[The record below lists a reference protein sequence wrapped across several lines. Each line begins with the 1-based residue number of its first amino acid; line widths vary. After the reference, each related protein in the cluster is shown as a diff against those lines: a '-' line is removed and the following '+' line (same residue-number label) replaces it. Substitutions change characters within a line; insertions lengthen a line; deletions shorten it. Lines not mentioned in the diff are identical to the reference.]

1 MDARLSLPSSFSE
14 LRACARGRLVA
25 GGRLLE
31 NTNRRTVLRGARAAS
46 EDGFLLIELII
57 SAALLIIIVVG
68 VMVGFDT
75 SGQITGYEQQRSEA
89 NALAQQDQNR
99 LRAQTIFQL
108 SGLSQTNTVTEG
120 TTQFTIQSTG
130 QFESHA
136 TGSSSCSANGSADYV
151 LATSTVTWFP
161 SGAHGPHRQVVASSL
176 VTPQPGGALIV
187 QVVNSQGTGVQNM
200 NVSATGP
207 TSLSSSTGANGC
219 AIFAGLLGG
228 TYNVSVSQPG
238 YIDKDGN
245 STPPL
250 NQQAQTVIETSSAV
264 KVFQF
269 DLGGSINTT
278 FTTIPYGGSQPVATS
293 GDEVTLF
300 NTNMTYPGF
309 RWAGTVGSYQST
321 VIGSSMFPFAS
332 AYTVYA
338 GSCSADEPR
347 TYHGRDA
354 TTVVPPGGPANVQL
368 QVPPLYL
375 TVYSGTASSPG
386 PVLMNAHVIVT
397 DQGCGGNPPT
407 PGGSPLIERTFM
419 TNSAGQLTNPGLPYG
434 NYTVCAD
441 TNAGSHSVF
450 ATQTNVA
457 NTSLT
462 GTTVALYLGSGRSG
476 VCT

>member
-1 MDARLSLPSSFSE
+1 M
-14 LRACARGRLVA
+14 
-25 GGRLLE
+25 LE
-31 NTNRRTVLRGARAAS
+31 NTTRRTVPPGDRPAT
-46 EDGFLLIELII
+46 EDGFLLIELVI

-99 LRAQTIFQL
+99 LRALTIFQL

-120 TTQFTIQSTG
+120 TTQFTIQSSG
-130 QFESHA
+130 QFENQA
-136 TGSSSCSANGSADYV
+136 TGSSSCSANGSASYV
-151 LATSTVTWFP
+151 LASSTVTWFP

-200 NVSATGP
+200 SVSATGP
-207 TSLSSSTGANGC
+207 SSLSSTTGANGC

-238 YIDKDGN
+238 YVDKDGN
-245 STPPL
+245 STPPV

-269 DLGGSINTT
+269 DLAGSINTT
-278 FTTIPYGGSQPVATS
+278 FTTIPYGGSQPVATP
-293 GDEVTLF
+293 GDQVTLF

-309 RWAGTVGSYQST
+309 RWAGTVGTSQST
-321 VIGSSMFPFAS
+321 VTSTNMFPFAS

-338 GSCSADEPR
+338 GSCTADEPR

-354 TTVVPPGGPANVQL
+354 TAVVPPGGAANAQL

-375 TVYSGTASSPG
+375 TVYGGTALLPG
-386 PVLMNAHVIVT
+386 TPLMNAHVVVT

-407 PGGSPLIERTFM
+407 AGGFPLIERAFM
-419 TNSAGQLTNPGLPYG
+419 TNSSGQLANPGLPYG

-441 TNAGSHSVF
+441 TNAGSRSVY
-450 ATQTNVA
+450 AMQTNVA

>member
-1 MDARLSLPSSFSE
+1 
-14 LRACARGRLVA
+14 
-25 GGRLLE
+25 LLE
-31 NTNRRTVLRGARAAS
+31 NTNRRTILRGARPAG
-46 EDGFLLIELII
+46 EDGFLLIELVI

-99 LRAQTIFQL
+99 LRALTIFQL
-108 SGLSQTNTVTEG
+108 SGLSQTNTVTAG
-120 TTQFTIQSTG
+120 STRFTIQSTG
-130 QFESHA
+130 QFENQA
-136 TGSSSCSANGSADYV
+136 TGSSSCAANGSASYV
-151 LATSTVTWFP
+151 QAISTVTWFP
-161 SGAHGPHRQVVASSL
+161 SGARGPHRQVVASTL

-187 QVVNSQGTGVQNM
+187 QVVGSQGTGVQNM
-200 NVSATGP
+200 SVSATGP
-207 TSLSSSTGANGC
+207 ASISSTTSANGC

-228 TYNVSVSQPG
+228 TYNVTTSQPG
-238 YIDKDGN
+238 YVDKDGN
-245 STPPL
+245 TTPPL

-269 DLGGSINTT
+269 DLGGSINST
-278 FTTIPYGGSQPVATS
+278 FTTIPYGGSQPVAVS
-293 GDEVTLF
+293 GDQVTLF

-309 RWAGTVGSYQST
+309 RWAGTIGNYQST
-321 VIGSSMFPFAS
+321 VTGTSMFPFTS

-338 GSCSADEPR
+338 GSCSANEPR
-347 TYHGRDA
+347 TYHARDPTA
-354 TTVVPPGGPANVQL
+354 VVPPGGAASVAL

-375 TVYSGTASSPG
+375 TVYSGTASAPG

-407 PGGSPLIERTFM
+407 AGGSPSIERTFM
-419 TNSAGQLTNPGLPYG
+419 TNSSGQLTNPGLPYG

-441 TNAGSHSVF
+441 TNAGAGSVY
-450 ATQTNVA
+450 ALQTNVA

-462 GTTVALYLGSGRSG
+462 GTSVSLYLGSGSRG

>member
-1 MDARLSLPSSFSE
+1 MRALRLAPGGSL
-14 LRACARGRLVA
+14 LV
-25 GGRLLE
+25 
-31 NTNRRTVLRGARAAS
+31 TTTRRTILRGARPAS
-46 EDGFLLIELII
+46 EEGFLLIELVI
-57 SAALLIIIVVG
+57 SAALLIIIIVG

-75 SGQITGYEQQRSEA
+75 SGQITSYEQQRSEA

-99 LRAQTIFQL
+99 LRALTIFEL

-120 TTQFTIQSTG
+120 TTRFTIQSSG
-130 QFESHA
+130 QFENQA
-136 TGSSSCSANGSADYV
+136 TGSSSCAANGSASYV
-151 LATSTVTWFP
+151 LATSTVNWFP
-161 SGAHGPHRQVVASSL
+161 AGALGPHRQVVASTL

-187 QVVNSQGTGVQNM
+187 QVVSSQGTGVQNM
-200 NVSATGP
+200 SVNATGP
-207 TSLSSSTGANGC
+207 TSFSSTTGANGC

-238 YIDKDGN
+238 YVDKDGN
-245 STPPL
+245 SVPPL

-278 FTTIPYGGSQPVATS
+278 FTTIPYGGSQPVSIS
-293 GDEVTLF
+293 GDQVTLF

-309 RWAGTVGSYQST
+309 RWAGTVGTYQPT
-321 VIGSSMFPFAS
+321 VTGTSMFPFTS

-338 GSCSADEPR
+338 GSCSANEPR
-347 TYHGRDA
+347 TYHARDA
-354 TTVVPPGGPANVQL
+354 TAVVPPGGAGNVAL

-375 TVYSGTASSPG
+375 TVYSGTASTPG
-386 PVLMNAHVIVT
+386 PALMNAHVIVT
-397 DQGCGGNPPT
+397 DQGCGGSPPT
-407 PGGSPLIERTFM
+407 AGGSPSIKRAFM
-419 TNSAGQLTNPGLPYG
+419 TNSSGQLTNPGLPYG

-441 TNAGSHSVF
+441 TNAGARSVYSL
-450 ATQTNVA
+450 QTNVA